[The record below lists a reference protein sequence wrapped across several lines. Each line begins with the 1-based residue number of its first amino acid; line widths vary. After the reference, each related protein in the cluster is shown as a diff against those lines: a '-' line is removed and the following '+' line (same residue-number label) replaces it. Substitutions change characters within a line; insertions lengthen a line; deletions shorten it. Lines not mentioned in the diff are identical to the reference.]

1 MKPQTLTVTR
11 LGQRGD
17 GVAHGVN
24 GPVYLP
30 YVLPTEVV
38 LADVDGDVGHVVDTL
53 SLRPDRVPPICP
65 YFETCGGCAV
75 QSLKP
80 GEYAAWK
87 HGLVTRVLEKA
98 GIAAEV
104 APVVDAHGEGRRRA
118 TFHARM
124 QPSPNIL
131 ARRDLRVG
139 FMRARAHEVVDL
151 AFCPILSPGL
161 GKALPAA
168 RALADAVASLDKP
181 LDLVVTATQSG
192 LDVDLRGLGRLDPAT
207 LRTLSEAAV
216 SLDLARLANH
226 GDAVLERWPPVLNM
240 GRAQLVLPP
249 GAFLQ
254 ATARGEEI
262 LAELVQQ
269 GVGAARRVVD
279 LFCGLG
285 TFALRLAETATVRAV
300 DLEGPSLSALGKAA
314 RATPGLRP
322 VTTESRDL
330 FLRPLAADDLDGIDA
345 VVFDPPRAG
354 ANAQAAALAASKVPI
369 VVAVSCNPATFARD
383 AAILIE
389 GGYALGTVTPVD
401 QFRYAP
407 HIELVAVF
415 RRAKAR
421 PHRSLFG

>member
-11 LGQRGD
+11 LGQRGE
-17 GVAHGVN
+17 GVAQGAN

-30 YVLPTEVV
+30 YVLPNEVV
-38 LADVDGDVGHVVDTL
+38 LADVDGDMGHVVDTL
-53 SLRPDRVPPICP
+53 SRRPDRVPPVCP

-75 QSLKP
+75 QCLEG

-87 HGLVTRVLEKA
+87 RGLVTHVLEKA
-98 GIAAEV
+98 GITAEV

-131 ARRDLRVG
+131 AWRDVRVG

-151 AFCPILSPGL
+151 AFCPILSPAMGQ
-161 GKALPAA
+161 ALPAA
-168 RALADAVASLDKP
+168 RALAGAVASLDKP
-181 LDLVVTATQSG
+181 LDLVVTATRSG
-192 LDVDLRGLGRLDPAT
+192 LDVDLRGLGRLDPDT
-207 LRTLSEAAV
+207 LRALSETAV

-226 GDAVLERWPPVLNM
+226 GDAVLERRPPVLDM

-262 LAELVQQ
+262 LAELVRQ
-269 GVGAARRVVD
+269 GIGASRKVAD

-285 TFALRLAETATVRAV
+285 TFALRLAETATVRAI
-300 DLEGPSLSALGKAA
+300 DLEGPSLSALAKAA
-314 RATPGLRP
+314 RSTPGLRP

-330 FLRPLAADDLDGIDA
+330 FRRPLAAADLDGIDA

-354 ANAQAAALAASKVPI
+354 ANAQAGALAASKVPI

-421 PHRSLFG
+421 PRRSLFG